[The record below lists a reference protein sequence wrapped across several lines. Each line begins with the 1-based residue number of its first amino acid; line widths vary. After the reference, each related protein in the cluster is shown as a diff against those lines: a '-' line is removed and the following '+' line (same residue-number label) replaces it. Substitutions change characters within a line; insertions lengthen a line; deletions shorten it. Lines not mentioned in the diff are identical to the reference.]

1 MRGVAGARPGIGT
14 QRGGRRASRGREG
27 QHVKEVIGWRAE
39 ASFIVTDGVEGPR
52 RLVHMARPAGILL
65 AGVAPCPYLRKIG
78 ALLKEVKPRWDV
90 WRQIVQ
96 TKRLSVIPSGP

>member
-1 MRGVAGARPGIGT
+1 
-14 QRGGRRASRGREG
+14 
-27 QHVKEVIGWRAE
+27 
-39 ASFIVTDGVEGPR
+39 
-52 RLVHMARPAGILL
+52 
-65 AGVAPCPYLRKIG
+65 LRKIG